1 MLTSTTAQ
9 ILAIADNGVTDMAKL
24 VREPVYKTI
33 FKMALP
39 MLAGTF
45 ALNAYNLTDTWFVS
59 RLGTQALAAMSFT
72 FPVVLFLRF
81 VMNGLG
87 MGTMALIAHALGG
100 QDKDTAA
107 RLTTHGIFL
116 TILFSLFITIGG
128 IATITPLFEA
138 LGAAGKILHLTE
150 QFMQIWYC
158 GVPVMFVQL
167 LLGSVIMGSGN
178 TKAAS
183 FLMVSGTLINC
194 VLDPI
199 MIYGFLSFPSMGLRG
214 AALATVLSQGFVL
227 VAALYLA
234 HVRYRLIS
242 FHPHSMREITASWN
256 RILHIGIPSIL
267 SSILTPISSA
277 VIIAIVAWFG
287 NSAVAACGVASRIEM
302 FAFMIPMTVGMSL
315 VPFVAQN
322 YGAERIDRIR
332 TARKGT
338 MIFAIVFGLL
348 AAGLFFLSVRSMAG
362 LFSDEPEV
370 IEILVKYVFTTCI
383 GYGFL
388 EVHRYAGFFLTGIHQ
403 PMPSAILNIIRVL
416 FFLIPLSLLGAKF
429 YGLTGL
435 FLGRLITD
443 ISCGIIGIIWT
454 GKVLRK
460 ME

>member
-1 MLTSTTAQ
+1 
-9 ILAIADNGVTDMAKL
+9 MAKL
-24 VREPVYKTI
+24 VRESVSKTI
-33 FKMALP
+33 ITMALP

-81 VMNGLG
+81 VMHGLG
-87 MGTMALIAHALGG
+87 MGTMALVAHALGG

-116 TILFSLFITIGG
+116 TLLFSILITILG
-128 IATITPLFEA
+128 ISTISLIFEA
-138 LGAAGKILHLTE
+138 LGATGKILRLTE

-178 TKAAS
+178 TRAAS
-183 FLMVSGTLINC
+183 LLMVSGTVLNC
-194 VLDPI
+194 ILDPI
-199 MIYGFLSFPSMGLRG
+199 MIYGLLSFPRMELRG

-227 VAALYLA
+227 VMALYIA
-234 HVRYRLIS
+234 HARYRLIS
-242 FHPHSMREITASWN
+242 FHPHSIHEIIASWK
-256 RILHIGIPSIL
+256 RILHIGIPSML

-287 NSAVAACGVASRIEM
+287 SSAVAACGVASRIEM

-322 YGAERIDRIR
+322 YGAKRIDRIS

-338 MIFAIVFGLL
+338 MLFAIFFGLTT
-348 AAGLFFLSVRSMAG
+348 AGIFFLTVRSMANI
-362 LFSDEPEV
+362 FSDDPAV
-370 IEILVKYVFTTCI
+370 IDILVKYVCITCL

-388 EVHRYAGFFLTGIHQ
+388 EVHRYTGFFLTGIHQ
-403 PMPSAILNIIRVL
+403 PVSSVLLNIIRVVVL
-416 FFLIPLSLLGAKF
+416 LIPLSLLGAKF

-443 ISCGIIGIIWT
+443 IFCGIIGIIWT

-460 ME
+460 MS